1 MTIPNDHQSGNTI
14 MPMIQPS
21 QGKLIIS
28 IGRFLNFILGN
39 IGYNNSYMIPRVH
52 PSLKQQQQGL
62 LTIIYI
68 TNLVFLL

>member
-1 MTIPNDHQSGNTI
+1 MTIPNDHQSSNTI
-14 MPMIQPS
+14 MPMTQTPQGNLIILR
-21 QGKLIIS
+21 GKLNLL
-28 IGRFLNFILGN
+28 FLGN